1 MRISRGASH
10 LTPCSSFRSRHWFM
24 LLSLL
29 GVLVLPPAQAGS
41 DTLMI
46 NVIAEVVNQACSLRP
61 GDETITINF
70 GNIVNKE
77 LLRDQRTPGKEFQ
90 LHLEECDLDIS
101 KSVKV
106 TFSGQ
111 GAPEDPDLLALM
123 GDSAAKGI
131 AIGLEQQGS
140 VLPLNKASRALM
152 LTAGSNMLT
161 FAAYVQLLSSG
172 QAGLVPGTFSA
183 SANFKLEYE

>member
-1 MRISRGASH
+1 
-10 LTPCSSFRSRHWFM
+10 M

-123 GDSAAKGI
+123 EIVPPKELPSDWSSKG
-131 AIGLEQQGS
+131 
-140 VLPLNKASRALM
+140 
-152 LTAGSNMLT
+152 
-161 FAAYVQLLSSG
+161 AYCHSTKP
-172 QAGLVPGTFSA
+172 A
-183 SANFKLEYE
+183 EH

>member
-1 MRISRGASH
+1 
-10 LTPCSSFRSRHWFM
+10 M

-77 LLRDQRTPGKEFQ
+77 LLRDQRTLGKEFQ
-90 LHLEECDLDIS
+90 LHLEECDPDIS

-152 LTAGSNMLT
+152 LTTGRNVLT